1 MINFDVSQVGDI
13 MLDVMLVN
21 NCSITHIF
29 DILTCA
35 FVLLH
40 IYTHVLCLSLSILKR
55 FIFVLIMSMW
65 VGQSCAPE

>member
-1 MINFDVSQVGDI
+1 MINFDASQVGDI

-40 IYTHVLCLSLSILKR
+40 IYTHVLCLSLSIFKKIC
-55 FIFVLIMSMW
+55 FCFNYVH
-65 VGQSCAPE
+65 VGRAELCS

>member
-29 DILTCA
+29 DILMCA

-40 IYTHVLCLSLSILKR
+40 IYCVVSFSLYFKKIYFCFNYVHVRRAELCS
-55 FIFVLIMSMW
+55 
-65 VGQSCAPE
+65 